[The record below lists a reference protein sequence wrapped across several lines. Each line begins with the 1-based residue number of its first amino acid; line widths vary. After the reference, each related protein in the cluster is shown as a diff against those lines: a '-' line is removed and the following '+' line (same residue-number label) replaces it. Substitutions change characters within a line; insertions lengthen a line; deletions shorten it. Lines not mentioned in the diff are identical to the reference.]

1 MVKMLKKINFISLD
15 REEERLYLCKKYLNP
30 KFMKTQNPNLEETE
44 FIAQLEA
51 EIAEWFNNINDLFDK
66 AYLEYKPIVEEIC
79 TRTAPEDEVDNLLT
93 WLLDFCE
100 DERFLTLSK
109 KICRN
114 YYEIYPEL
122 VSFYTKE
129 YMDIFK
135 LEEMECTVYDYLF
148 KDDDKANDSQ

>member
-1 MVKMLKKINFISLD
+1 MLKKINFISLD
-15 REEERLYLCKKYLNP
+15 REEERVYICKKYLNP
-30 KFMKTQNPNLEETE
+30 KLMKTQNPNLEETE

-66 AYLEYKPIVEEIC
+66 AYLEYEPMVKEIC

-129 YMDIFK
+129 YMDIFE